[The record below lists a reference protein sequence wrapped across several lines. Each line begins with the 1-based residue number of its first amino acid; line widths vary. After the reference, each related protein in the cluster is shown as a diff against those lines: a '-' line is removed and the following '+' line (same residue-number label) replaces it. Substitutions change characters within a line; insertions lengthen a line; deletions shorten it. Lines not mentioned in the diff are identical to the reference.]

1 MTGAAGDGTADRILT
16 DDLSTLTIYQL
27 EYLECHSQITFIY
40 VIQVVFF
47 R

>member
-27 EYLECHSQITFIY
+27 EDP
-40 VIQVVFF
+40 
-47 R
+47 